1 MTAALINRRRPTL
14 NEFLSIVRKAIDKYG
29 MIDEGDCIAVG
40 VSGGK
45 DSLCLL
51 AALGELKRFYP
62 KKFTLKAI
70 MVDPCFFGKP
80 TDYSEIIE
88 LCRRLY
94 IEPIIRT
101 TELYEIIFEVRKE
114 SNPCSMCARMR
125 RGILHDTAKAAGC
138 NKIALGHNTDDA
150 VETFFMNLL
159 QGGKIG
165 CFQPVTYLS
174 RKDITMIRPLIYVS
188 ERQTAN
194 TAKKLHLPV
203 IKSPCPADGN
213 TSREQAKLF
222 AEDLDKRLS
231 AHLNGAAST
240 VGPMRTLRKS
250 GKKQKARAKS
260 SPKNGGSAG
269 APCVLFKPYLSTFAQ
284 QTLPVR

>member
-1 MTAALINRRRPTL
+1 MIFL
-14 NEFLSIVRKAIDKYG
+14 NELLSIVRKAVDKYR
-29 MIDEGDCIAVG
+29 MIDDGDRIAVG

-62 KKFTLKAI
+62 KKFTVKAI
-70 MVDPCFFGKP
+70 MVDPCFFGKK

-94 IEPIIRT
+94 IEPVIRT
-101 TELYEIIFEVRKE
+101 TQLYEIIFEVRRE

-125 RGILHDTAKAAGC
+125 RGILHDAAKAAGC

-174 RKDITMIRPLIYVS
+174 RKDITMIRPLLYVS
-188 ERQTAN
+188 EKQTEN
-194 TAKKLHLPV
+194 TAKRLHLPV

-213 TSREQAKLF
+213 TAREQAKLF
-222 AEDLDKRLS
+222 AEDLDKTYGKVYEKVI
-231 AHLNGAAST
+231 GALERRHIDGWTDEDPSK
-240 VGPMRTLRKS
+240 LRQKS
-250 GKKQKARAKS
+250 
-260 SPKNGGSAG
+260 
-269 APCVLFKPYLSTFAQ
+269 KPQ
-284 QTLPVR
+284 N

>member
-1 MTAALINRRRPTL
+1 
-14 NEFLSIVRKAIDKYG
+14 

-114 SNPCSMCARMR
+114 SNPCSMCARM
-125 RGILHDTAKAAGC
+125 
-138 NKIALGHNTDDA
+138 
-150 VETFFMNLL
+150 
-159 QGGKIG
+159 
-165 CFQPVTYLS
+165 
-174 RKDITMIRPLIYVS
+174 
-188 ERQTAN
+188 
-194 TAKKLHLPV
+194 
-203 IKSPCPADGN
+203 
-213 TSREQAKLF
+213 
-222 AEDLDKRLS
+222 
-231 AHLNGAAST
+231 
-240 VGPMRTLRKS
+240 
-250 GKKQKARAKS
+250 
-260 SPKNGGSAG
+260 
-269 APCVLFKPYLSTFAQ
+269 
-284 QTLPVR
+284 

>member
-62 KKFTLKAI
+62 KKFTVKAI

-222 AEDLDKRLS
+222 AEDLDKTYGKVYEKVI
-231 AHLNGAAST
+231 GALERRRIDGWTDEDPSKIGQKT
-240 VGPMRTLRKS
+240 KS
-250 GKKQKARAKS
+250 PSKKQS
-260 SPKNGGSAG
+260 
-269 APCVLFKPYLSTFAQ
+269 
-284 QTLPVR
+284 